1 MTSSCTKHPIDHS
14 SGSHSGSSV
23 KTGIHIHHQS
33 VDEESSD
40 SDEDQEMQQ
49 EDPKGEQSPRVMDL
63 FEFNPKNF
71 YWLFNPDL
79 KFNKRA
85 GFHIDD
91 DINPNDFMDMRRLNR
106 KVLTHFF

>member
-1 MTSSCTKHPIDHS
+1 M
-14 SGSHSGSSV
+14 
-23 KTGIHIHHQS
+23 
-33 VDEESSD
+33 
-40 SDEDQEMQQ
+40 DQ
-49 EDPKGEQSPRVMDL
+49 

-71 YWLFNPDL
+71 YWLFNPEL

-106 KVLTHFF
+106 KILTHFF